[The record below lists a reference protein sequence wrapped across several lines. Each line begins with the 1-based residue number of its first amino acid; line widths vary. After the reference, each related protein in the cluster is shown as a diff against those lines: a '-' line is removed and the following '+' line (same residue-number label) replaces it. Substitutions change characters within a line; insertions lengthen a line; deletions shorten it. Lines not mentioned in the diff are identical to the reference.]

1 MESMGLKRTTPEL
14 FFELREK
21 RKKER
26 KMERSIIEVY
36 KRWARLDPAQVK
48 SGSCRSR
55 AVITVKGTR
64 SGPCTHQGI
73 PKSRYSLLSA
83 EEAKA
88 EAW

>member
-36 KRWARLDPAQVK
+36 KRWTRLDPAQVK
-48 SGSCRSR
+48 KWVVQVACSDHREGY
-55 AVITVKGTR
+55 A
-64 SGPCTHQGI
+64 
-73 PKSRYSLLSA
+73 
-83 EEAKA
+83 
-88 EAW
+88 